1 MKHHYTLIVF
11 CILSFSLS
19 ALSQVAFIVPDT
31 RVMKENIIGAEIR
44 IKTRDSISG
53 LQFTLEWNPDI
64 LQFIKADSVKLPDA
78 SLDIFGL
85 SSVNNGKMRFIW
97 IVNSSEG
104 LLFKDSFTIFKIFFK
119 GVGSKGASS
128 PVKFTNSLTRIKAF
142 IQRNQSV
149 DSIPTTTR
157 DGLITIEGTSAV
169 ENGQYTDGT
178 SRQSREGGV
187 KLYPN
192 VPNPVSTQ
200 TLIPFELHEAE
211 DIKFQIYDSIGRL
224 VVEKKGFYPAGK
236 HELRLDTEG
245 VLQKGIYKYG
255 IRTKRC
261 FISRTLMKM

>member
-19 ALSQVAFIVPDT
+19 AISQVAFIVPDT
-31 RVMKENIIGAEIR
+31 RVMKDNIIGAEIR
-44 IKTRDSISG
+44 IKTLDTISG

-78 SLDIFGL
+78 AFDIFGL

-97 IVNSSEG
+97 IVNASEG

-119 GVGSKGASS
+119 GVGAKGTSS
-128 PVKFTNSLTRIKAF
+128 PVKFTNSLTSIRAF
-142 IQRNQSV
+142 IQRPQTV
-149 DSIPTTTR
+149 VSIPTTTR

-169 ENGQYTDGT
+169 ENGQYTVQKDSSG
-178 SRQSREGGV
+178 EGGL

-211 DIKFQIYDSIGRL
+211 DIKFQIYDSLGRL

-245 VLQKGIYKYG
+245 VLQRGIYKYG
-255 IRTKRC
+255 IRTKRS